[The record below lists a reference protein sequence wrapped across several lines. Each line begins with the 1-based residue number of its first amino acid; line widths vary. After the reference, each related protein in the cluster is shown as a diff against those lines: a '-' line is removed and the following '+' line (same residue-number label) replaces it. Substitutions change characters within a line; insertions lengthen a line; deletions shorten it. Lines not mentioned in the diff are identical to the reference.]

1 MRPSAKDSAGI
12 VLVAITALVAIVH
25 KGLPRAG
32 STMGP
37 AVAQATDRP
46 TVFFDFN
53 ILPADREVAV
63 PHQVVVV
70 RGSTIER
77 VGDVGEVD
85 LPQGARRIEGGG
97 SDFLVPGPRNTLGT
111 IEPGTLA
118 DLVLLEEDPRRSLD
132 AFRHPAGAM
141 IRGRWYGRAEIDGVP
156 AEGGA
161 P

>member
-12 VLVAITALVAIVH
+12 VLVALAALVAIVH
-25 KGLPRAG
+25 KGLPRPG
-32 STMGP
+32 NLSP
-37 AVAQATDRP
+37 AVTQATDRP

-70 RGSTIER
+70 RGATIER

-85 LPQGARRIEGGG
+85 LPDDARRIEGGG
-97 SDFLVPGPRNTLGT
+97 SDFLVPGPKNTLGT

-141 IRGRWYGRAEIDGVP
+141 IRGHWYGRAELGGS